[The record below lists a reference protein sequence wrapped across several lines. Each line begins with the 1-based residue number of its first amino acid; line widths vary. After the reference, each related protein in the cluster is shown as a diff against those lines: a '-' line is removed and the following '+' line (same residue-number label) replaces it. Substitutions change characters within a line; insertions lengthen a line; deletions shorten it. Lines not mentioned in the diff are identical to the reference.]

1 MGSSYIKS
9 LGWLRYKNTTI
20 NPKNIDDRSFV
31 GFAFTQ
37 SYKETKSHTERVSNM
52 KPFFDLC
59 NSKGTEYPKIKDKNN
74 YALLEKNPKVI
85 LIVLHIELYTFA
97 NKLIK

>member
-37 SYKETKSHTERVSNM
+37 SYKEIKSHTERVSDI
-52 KPFFDLC
+52 KPFFDLY
-59 NSKGTEYPKIKDKNN
+59 NSKGTEYPKIKNQNN
-74 YALLEKNPKVI
+74 YALFEKKPKSYFNCVAYW
-85 LIVLHIELYTFA
+85 VMYFC
-97 NKLIK
+97 K